1 MPPWGPRQTGPMT
14 PRPCSV
20 CAYLHAEPSCPHC
33 GGASREPGAE
43 GPRVRGPRGALT
55 GALAPLMGAR
65 LLARGPRLKRVLV
78 PPMVLVTALAVWLH
92 AAWIAPGLEQLFA
105 SASGAGEDAGW
116 WARSLAWLTDSWAG
130 ELLQGLSWALALII
144 TAWLAFTLLFEVV
157 AGPFLDEVQARLES
171 RWFGADPRASS
182 ARPAVLEGPQAARLT
197 LAGAAASSLAALVL
211 AWLAPSPWLA
221 LLAPLPVFGA
231 LALRDPSYRAW
242 LTWALGHELGLLWT
256 SAKVA
261 LLSLLVLVLLAWLP
275 FVPVIGA
282 PLWVLISGFLL
293 ALGLCDVAFS
303 RRGWSARARVR
314 FVLDQAPA
322 FGAFGLVGGL
332 LVGVPVLGPALAVPC
347 LSVGSLWLITRLDTG
362 PGSASRG

>member
-1 MPPWGPRQTGPMT
+1 
-14 PRPCSV
+14 
-20 CAYLHAEPSCPHC
+20 
-33 GGASREPGAE
+33 
-43 GPRVRGPRGALT
+43 
-55 GALAPLMGAR
+55 
-65 LLARGPRLKRVLV
+65 
-78 PPMVLVTALAVWLH
+78 MVLVTALAVWLH

-182 ARPAVLEGPQAARLT
+182 ARPAVLEGPQAARRT

>member
-1 MPPWGPRQTGPMT
+1 MT
-14 PRPCSV
+14 LRPCRV
-20 CAYLHAEPSCPHC
+20 CAYLHAGDSCPHC
-33 GGASREPGAE
+33 GGASREPGSD

-65 LLARGPRLKRVLV
+65 LLARGPRLKRVLI
-78 PPMVLVTALAVWLH
+78 PPTLLVTGLAVWLH
-92 AAWIAPGLEQLFA
+92 TAWIAPGLERLFA
-105 SASGAGEDAGW
+105 SASSAGEDPSW
-116 WARSLAWLTDSWAG
+116 WSSSLAWLTDSWAG
-130 ELLQGLSWALALII
+130 DLLQGLSWALALII

-157 AGPFLDEVQARLES
+157 AGPFLDEVQARLET
-171 RWFGADPRASS
+171 RWFGADPRSSS
-182 ARPAVLEGPQAARLT
+182 ARPAVLDGPSATRRT
-197 LAGAAASSLAALVL
+197 LAGVAASALAGVAL

-221 LLAPLPVFGA
+221 LLAPAPVFA
-231 LALRDPSYRAW
+231 VLALRDPAYRAW

-256 SAKVA
+256 STKVA
-261 LLSLLVLVLLAWLP
+261 LLSLVVLALLAWLP
-275 FVPVIGA
+275 FVPLVGA

-303 RRGWSARARVR
+303 RRGWSARARLR

-332 LVGVPVLGPALAVPC
+332 LVGIPVLGPALAVPC

-362 PGSASRG
+362 PSASARG